1 MDMDIDAI
9 GGGNISNHAMEDVWS
24 TLSLSLWNC
33 TYLESGIVENLA
45 AINLGTF
52 DFDQACDE
60 EAALEEPGSYL

>member
-1 MDMDIDAI
+1 MPWKMC
-9 GGGNISNHAMEDVWS
+9 GV
-24 TLSLSLWNC
+24 LSLSLSEIVLN
-33 TYLESGIVENLA
+33 LESGIVENLA